1 MQRYKIF
8 FYYANILEKNFNKKL
23 ILDLNQLIILFFF
36 IFLFLRRI
44 FLLIKKLFLF
54 MRIHYII
61 KILFK
66 NFDLIISIFA
76 KIGAILG
83 VKVKS

>member
-1 MQRYKIF
+1 
-8 FYYANILEKNFNKKL
+8 
-23 ILDLNQLIILFFF
+23 
-36 IFLFLRRI
+36 
-44 FLLIKKLFLF
+44 

-76 KIGAILG
+76 KIEIILG

>member
-1 MQRYKIF
+1 MH
-8 FYYANILEKNFNKKL
+8 
-23 ILDLNQLIILFFF
+23 
-36 IFLFLRRI
+36 
-44 FLLIKKLFLF
+44 
-54 MRIHYII
+54 IHYII

-76 KIGAILG
+76 KFGAILW